1 MQAGTRRCQ
10 QPIACAPP
18 TAQPPALVARS
29 SPSARHSRSGGLPVG
44 QRHRPCR
51 FHHLARNHLQQLFQK
66 VMPQTSLAMLIC
78 RPLHCSVFRC
88 FIPQSRDEEEDL
100 VLYSC
105 SHSSL
110 PAKSQKGRSTS
121 SWLVSISRAER
132 RQSQG
137 TVSANA
143 GCGVAEA
150 EILSPPPCPL
160 RAALV

>member
-88 FIPQSRDEEEDL
+88 FIPQSRDEEE

-150 EILSPPPCPL
+150 EILYPPPCPL